1 MVKKWYA
8 LLLTAFAALLLCC
21 PLPASAASRAEVR
34 IYDEGEKLSQEE
46 FDSIQNRLK
55 QAADKTGMNI
65 GIVLGTAQRSEYTV
79 QGLADSTYDQFFGHG
94 TDGLLY
100 YMDVKGYSPA
110 HDYISTSG
118 MGQFYY
124 TNSDRDNR
132 IEVIFNTLDAY
143 LKPAGS
149 EDVWGAL
156 MQFADEVEY
165 FYDEGVPERY
175 YYYDSEYR
183 MYYYLDDFGN
193 VKSSARKP
201 YIDWGGVILTAL
213 AAMAMGLLAAVITF
227 IVVLSRYR
235 FKYSLSPT
243 TYVNQKQVEYRDQY
257 DHFVRTHTS
266 RVHIDSGGG
275 GGGGHGGGG
284 GGGFSSGGHGG
295 GGHTR

>member
-1 MVKKWYA
+1 MLKKWYA
-8 LLLTAFAALLLCC
+8 LLLTGFIALLLCC
-21 PLPASAASRAEVR
+21 PLPASAARAEVR
-34 IYDEGEKLSQEE
+34 IYDEGDRLTQEE
-46 FDSIQNRLK
+46 YDSCMDRLR

-65 GIVLGTAQRSEYTV
+65 GIVLGTAARSEYTV
-79 QGLADSTYDQFFGHG
+79 ASLADSTYDQLFGHG

-100 YMDVKGYSPA
+100 YMDLRGYSPA

-124 TNSDRDNR
+124 TNSDNHNR
-132 IEVIFNTLDAY
+132 IEMIFDTLDAY

-165 FYDEGVPERY
+165 YYGEGIPERY
-175 YYYDSEYR
+175 YYYDDEYQR
-183 MYYYLDDFGN
+183 YYYLDDFGN
-193 VKSSARKP
+193 VQSSARKP
-201 YIDWGGVILTAL
+201 YIDWGGVVL
-213 AAMAMGLLAAVITF
+213 ATFGAMIAGLLAAIITF
-227 IVVLSRYR
+227 AVVVSRYK

-243 TYVNQKQVEYRDQY
+243 TYVNQKQVEYRNQY

-266 RVHIDSGGG
+266 RIHIDSGGG
-275 GGGGHGGGG
+275 SGGGGGGG